1 MITPRDKRGRFLK
14 GTYQGY
20 GFDKGQ
26 IPWNKNVKMS
36 EETKKKISFSLMG
49 NTNRR
54 DFLLQSG

>member
-1 MITPRDKRGRFLK
+1 MRAAKLG
-14 GTYQGY
+14 
-20 GFDKGQ
+20 
-26 IPWNKNVKMS
+26 NKNPNFGKKKS